1 MTYETLHKAMTD
13 ALKAGRKDEKNALAG
28 FIAQI
33 QKTAIDKGC
42 RDNIT
47 EDLVNAE
54 LLKIK
59 KSIQEEMSGGFL
71 EDFIR
76 KFVDEIIVSKIDE
89 DRHNIKLDIYLNL
102 FGREL
107 SKIKGARH
115 IDGSSDDILYLENQT
130 CNTIEAKRTIDNRN
144 RFIYNVYVESL

>member
-28 FIAQI
+28 FIARI

-59 KSIQEEMSGGFL
+59 KSIQEQIDTCPVTRTDLMNKYCYEMAVVDKYAPVMISNEDVIRGRIVEIVGG
-71 EDFIR
+71 ET
-76 KFVDEIIVSKIDE
+76 VDKKQRGMVMKV
-89 DRHNIKLDIYLNL
+89 
-102 FGREL
+102 
-107 SKIKGARH
+107 IKGEVANGVFYDMAAVNKV
-115 IDGSSDDILYLENQT
+115 IGEML
-130 CNTIEAKRTIDNRN
+130 
-144 RFIYNVYVESL
+144 V

>member
-1 MTYETLHKAMTD
+1 MTYETLHKAMTE

-59 KSIQEEMSGGFL
+59 KSIQEQIDTCPITRTDLMDKYCYEMAV
-71 EDFIR
+71 
-76 KFVDEIIVSKIDE
+76 VDKYAPVMISDE
-89 DRHNIKLDIYLNL
+89 DVIR
-102 FGREL
+102 GRIVEIVG
-107 SKIKGARH
+107 SETVDKKQRGMVMKAIKGEVANGVFYDMAAVNKV
-115 IDGSSDDILYLENQT
+115 IGEML
-130 CNTIEAKRTIDNRN
+130 
-144 RFIYNVYVESL
+144 V

>member
-1 MTYETLHKAMTD
+1 MTYETLHKAMTE

-59 KSIQEEMSGGFL
+59 KSIQEQIDTCPVTRTDLMDKYCYEMAV
-71 EDFIR
+71 
-76 KFVDEIIVSKIDE
+76 VDKYAPVMVSDE
-89 DRHNIKLDIYLNL
+89 DVIR
-102 FGREL
+102 GRIVEIVGGETVD
-107 SKIKGARH
+107 KKQRGMVMKVIKGEVANGVFYDMAAVNKV
-115 IDGSSDDILYLENQT
+115 IGEML
-130 CNTIEAKRTIDNRN
+130 
-144 RFIYNVYVESL
+144 V

>member
-1 MTYETLHKAMTD
+1 MTYETLHNAMTE
-13 ALKAGRKDEKNALAG
+13 ALKTGRKEEKSAIAG

-59 KSIQEEMSGGFL
+59 KSIQEQIDTCPVTRTDLMDKYCYEMAV
-71 EDFIR
+71 
-76 KFVDEIIVSKIDE
+76 VDKYAPVMISDE
-89 DRHNIKLDIYLNL
+89 DVIRSRIVEIVGGEIVDKKQRGLVM
-102 FGREL
+102 
-107 SKIKGARH
+107 KAIKGEVANSVFY
-115 IDGSSDDILYLENQT
+115 DMTAVNKVVGEML
-130 CNTIEAKRTIDNRN
+130 A
-144 RFIYNVYVESL
+144 

>member
-59 KSIQEEMSGGFL
+59 KSIQEQIDTCPVTRTDLMNKYCYEMAVVDKYAPVMISNEDVIRGRIIEIVGG
-71 EDFIR
+71 ET
-76 KFVDEIIVSKIDE
+76 VDKKQRGMVMKV
-89 DRHNIKLDIYLNL
+89 
-102 FGREL
+102 
-107 SKIKGARH
+107 IKGEVVNGVFYDMAAVNKV
-115 IDGSSDDILYLENQT
+115 IGEML
-130 CNTIEAKRTIDNRN
+130 
-144 RFIYNVYVESL
+144 V

>member
-59 KSIQEEMSGGFL
+59 KSIQEQIDTCPVTRTDLMNKYCYEMAVVDKYAPVMISNEDVIRGRIIEIVGG
-71 EDFIR
+71 ET
-76 KFVDEIIVSKIDE
+76 VDKKQRGMVMKV
-89 DRHNIKLDIYLNL
+89 
-102 FGREL
+102 
-107 SKIKGARH
+107 IKGEVANGVFYDMAAVNKV
-115 IDGSSDDILYLENQT
+115 IGEML
-130 CNTIEAKRTIDNRN
+130 
-144 RFIYNVYVESL
+144 V

>member
-1 MTYETLHKAMTD
+1 MTYETLHKAMTE

-59 KSIQEEMSGGFL
+59 KSIQEQIDTCPVTRTDLMDKYCYEMAV
-71 EDFIR
+71 
-76 KFVDEIIVSKIDE
+76 VDKYAPVMISDE
-89 DRHNIKLDIYLNL
+89 DVIR
-102 FGREL
+102 GRIVEIVGGEAVD
-107 SKIKGARH
+107 KKQRGMVMKAIKGEVANGVFYDMAVVNKV
-115 IDGSSDDILYLENQT
+115 IGEML
-130 CNTIEAKRTIDNRN
+130 
-144 RFIYNVYVESL
+144 V

>member
-59 KSIQEEMSGGFL
+59 KSIQEQIDTCPVTRTDLMNKYCYEMAVVDKYAPVMISN
-71 EDFIR
+71 EDVIR
-76 KFVDEIIVSKIDE
+76 GRIVEIVGSETVDKKQRGMVMKV
-89 DRHNIKLDIYLNL
+89 
-102 FGREL
+102 
-107 SKIKGARH
+107 IKGEVANGVFYDMAAVNKV
-115 IDGSSDDILYLENQT
+115 IGEML
-130 CNTIEAKRTIDNRN
+130 
-144 RFIYNVYVESL
+144 V

>member
-1 MTYETLHKAMTD
+1 MTYETLHKAMTA

-33 QKTAIDKGC
+33 QTTAIDKGC

-59 KSIQEEMSGGFL
+59 KSIQEQIDTCPVTRTDLMNKYCYEMAVVDKYAPVMISNEDMIRGRIVEIVGG
-71 EDFIR
+71 ET
-76 KFVDEIIVSKIDE
+76 VDKKQRGMVMKV
-89 DRHNIKLDIYLNL
+89 
-102 FGREL
+102 
-107 SKIKGARH
+107 IKGEVANGVFYDMTAVNKV
-115 IDGSSDDILYLENQT
+115 IGEML
-130 CNTIEAKRTIDNRN
+130 
-144 RFIYNVYVESL
+144 V

>member
-1 MTYETLHKAMTD
+1 MTYETLHNAMTE
-13 ALKAGRKDEKNALAG
+13 ALKAGRKEEKSAIAG

-59 KSIQEEMSGGFL
+59 KSIQEQIDTCPVTRTDLMDKYCYEMAV
-71 EDFIR
+71 
-76 KFVDEIIVSKIDE
+76 VDKYAPVMISDE
-89 DRHNIKLDIYLNL
+89 DVIR
-102 FGREL
+102 GRIVEIVGGETVD
-107 SKIKGARH
+107 KKQRGMVMKAIKGEVANGVFYDMAAVNKV
-115 IDGSSDDILYLENQT
+115 IGEML
-130 CNTIEAKRTIDNRN
+130 
-144 RFIYNVYVESL
+144 V

>member
-1 MTYETLHKAMTD
+1 MTYETLHKAMTE

-59 KSIQEEMSGGFL
+59 KSIQEQIDTCPVTRTDLMDKYCYEMAV
-71 EDFIR
+71 
-76 KFVDEIIVSKIDE
+76 VDKYAPVMISDE
-89 DRHNIKLDIYLNL
+89 DVIRSRIVEIVGSETVDKKQR
-102 FGREL
+102 GMVM
-107 SKIKGARH
+107 KVIKGEVANGVFYDMAAVNKV
-115 IDGSSDDILYLENQT
+115 IGEML
-130 CNTIEAKRTIDNRN
+130 
-144 RFIYNVYVESL
+144 V

>member
-1 MTYETLHKAMTD
+1 MTYETLHKAMTE

-59 KSIQEEMSGGFL
+59 KSIQEQIDTCPVTRTDLMDKYCYEMAV
-71 EDFIR
+71 
-76 KFVDEIIVSKIDE
+76 VDKYAPVMISDE
-89 DRHNIKLDIYLNL
+89 DVIR
-102 FGREL
+102 GRIGEIVGGETVD
-107 SKIKGARH
+107 KKQRGMVMKAIKG
-115 IDGSSDDILYLENQT
+115 
-130 CNTIEAKRTIDNRN
+130 EAANGVFYDMAAVNKVIGEML
-144 RFIYNVYVESL
+144 V

>member
-59 KSIQEEMSGGFL
+59 KSIQEQIDTCPVTRTDLMNKYCYEMAVVDKYAPVMISDENVIRGRIVEIVGG
-71 EDFIR
+71 ET
-76 KFVDEIIVSKIDE
+76 VDKKQRGMVMKT
-89 DRHNIKLDIYLNL
+89 IKSETANGVFYDMAAVNKVIGEML
-102 FGREL
+102 
-107 SKIKGARH
+107 
-115 IDGSSDDILYLENQT
+115 
-130 CNTIEAKRTIDNRN
+130 
-144 RFIYNVYVESL
+144 V

>member
-47 EDLVNAE
+47 EDLVNTE

-59 KSIQEEMSGGFL
+59 KSIQEQIDTCPVTRTDLMNKYCYEMAVVDKYAPVMISNEDVIRGRIVEIVGG
-71 EDFIR
+71 ET
-76 KFVDEIIVSKIDE
+76 VDKKQRGMVMKV
-89 DRHNIKLDIYLNL
+89 
-102 FGREL
+102 
-107 SKIKGARH
+107 IKGEVANGVFYDMAAVNKV
-115 IDGSSDDILYLENQT
+115 IGEML
-130 CNTIEAKRTIDNRN
+130 
-144 RFIYNVYVESL
+144 V

>member
-1 MTYETLHKAMTD
+1 MTYETLHNAMTK
-13 ALKAGRKDEKNALAG
+13 ALKTGRKEEKSAIAG

-59 KSIQEEMSGGFL
+59 KSIQEQIDTCPVTRTDLMDKYCYEMAV
-71 EDFIR
+71 
-76 KFVDEIIVSKIDE
+76 VDKYAPVMISDE
-89 DRHNIKLDIYLNL
+89 DVIRSRIVEIVGGEIVDKKQRGLVM
-102 FGREL
+102 
-107 SKIKGARH
+107 KAIKGEVANGVFY
-115 IDGSSDDILYLENQT
+115 DMTAVNKVVGEML
-130 CNTIEAKRTIDNRN
+130 A
-144 RFIYNVYVESL
+144 

>member
-1 MTYETLHKAMTD
+1 MTYETLHKAMTN

-59 KSIQEEMSGGFL
+59 KSIQEQIDTCPITRTDLINKYCYEMAVVDKYAPVMISDENVIRGRIVEIVGG
-71 EDFIR
+71 ET
-76 KFVDEIIVSKIDE
+76 VDKKQRGMIMKT
-89 DRHNIKLDIYLNL
+89 IKSETANGVFYDMAAVNKVIGEML
-102 FGREL
+102 
-107 SKIKGARH
+107 
-115 IDGSSDDILYLENQT
+115 
-130 CNTIEAKRTIDNRN
+130 
-144 RFIYNVYVESL
+144 V

>member
-59 KSIQEEMSGGFL
+59 KSIQEQIDTCPVTRTDLMDKYCYEMAV
-71 EDFIR
+71 
-76 KFVDEIIVSKIDE
+76 VDKYAPVMISDE
-89 DRHNIKLDIYLNL
+89 DVIRSRIVEIVGSETVDKKQR
-102 FGREL
+102 GMVM
-107 SKIKGARH
+107 KAIKGEVANGVFYDMAAVNKV
-115 IDGSSDDILYLENQT
+115 IGEML
-130 CNTIEAKRTIDNRN
+130 
-144 RFIYNVYVESL
+144 V

>member
-13 ALKAGRKDEKNALAG
+13 ALKAGHKEEKNAIAG

-59 KSIQEEMSGGFL
+59 KSVQEQIDTCPITRQDLLDKYCGEMAILVKYAPIVIADESVIRDRITQIVGG
-71 EDFIR
+71 E
-76 KFVDEIIVSKIDE
+76 
-89 DRHNIKLDIYLNL
+89 
-102 FGREL
+102 
-107 SKIKGARH
+107 
-115 IDGSSDDILYLENQT
+115 
-130 CNTIEAKRTIDNRN
+130 TIDKKQRGLVMKAFKGEVANGVFYDMTVVKKIVR
-144 RFIYNVYVESL
+144 EMLA

>member
-1 MTYETLHKAMTD
+1 MTYETLHKAMTE

-59 KSIQEEMSGGFL
+59 KSIQEQIDTCPVTRTDLMNKYCYEMAV
-71 EDFIR
+71 
-76 KFVDEIIVSKIDE
+76 VDKYAPVMISDE
-89 DRHNIKLDIYLNL
+89 DVIRSRIVEIVGGETVDKKQR
-102 FGREL
+102 GMVM
-107 SKIKGARH
+107 KAIKGEVANGVFYDMAAVNKV
-115 IDGSSDDILYLENQT
+115 IGEML
-130 CNTIEAKRTIDNRN
+130 
-144 RFIYNVYVESL
+144 V

>member
-1 MTYETLHKAMTD
+1 MTYETLHKAMTE

-33 QKTAIDKGC
+33 QKTAIDRGC

-59 KSIQEEMSGGFL
+59 KSIQEQIDTCPVSRQDLMDKYCYEMAVVNEYAPIVISDEFVIRDKITQIAGG
-71 EDFIR
+71 E
-76 KFVDEIIVSKIDE
+76 
-89 DRHNIKLDIYLNL
+89 
-102 FGREL
+102 
-107 SKIKGARH
+107 
-115 IDGSSDDILYLENQT
+115 
-130 CNTIEAKRTIDNRN
+130 TIDKKQRGMVMKAFKGEVANGVFYDMAAFN
-144 RFIYNVYVESL
+144 KVIGEMLV

>member
-1 MTYETLHKAMTD
+1 MTYETLHKAMTE

-59 KSIQEEMSGGFL
+59 KSIQEQIDTCPVTRTDLMDKYCYEMAV
-71 EDFIR
+71 
-76 KFVDEIIVSKIDE
+76 VDKYAPVMISDE
-89 DRHNIKLDIYLNL
+89 DMIR
-102 FGREL
+102 GRIVEIVGGETVD
-107 SKIKGARH
+107 KKQRGMVMKAIKGEVANGVFYDMAAVNKV
-115 IDGSSDDILYLENQT
+115 IGEMLI
-130 CNTIEAKRTIDNRN
+130 
-144 RFIYNVYVESL
+144 

>member
-1 MTYETLHKAMTD
+1 MTYETLHKAMTE

-59 KSIQEEMSGGFL
+59 KSIQEQIDTCPVTRTDLMDKYCYEMAV
-71 EDFIR
+71 
-76 KFVDEIIVSKIDE
+76 VDKYAPVMISDE
-89 DRHNIKLDIYLNL
+89 DVIR
-102 FGREL
+102 GRIIEIVGGETVD
-107 SKIKGARH
+107 KKQRGMVMKAIKGEVANGVFYDMAAVNKV
-115 IDGSSDDILYLENQT
+115 IGEML
-130 CNTIEAKRTIDNRN
+130 
-144 RFIYNVYVESL
+144 V

>member
-13 ALKAGRKDEKNALAG
+13 ALKAGRKEEKNAIAG

-59 KSIQEEMSGGFL
+59 KSVQEQIDTCPVTRTDLLDKYCHEMAILSKYAPIVIDN
-71 EDFIR
+71 ETTIR
-76 KFVDEIIVSKIDE
+76 DEIIRVVGGE
-89 DRHNIKLDIYLNL
+89 
-102 FGREL
+102 
-107 SKIKGARH
+107 
-115 IDGSSDDILYLENQT
+115 
-130 CNTIEAKRTIDNRN
+130 TIDKKQRGMVMKHFKGEVANGVFYDMNRVN
-144 RFIYNVYVESL
+144 KVVGEMLKGE

>member
-59 KSIQEEMSGGFL
+59 KSIQEQIDTCPITRTDLMDKYCYEMAV
-71 EDFIR
+71 
-76 KFVDEIIVSKIDE
+76 VDKYAPVMISDE
-89 DRHNIKLDIYLNL
+89 DVIR
-102 FGREL
+102 GRIVEIVG
-107 SKIKGARH
+107 SETVDKKQRGMVMKAIKGEVANGVFYDMAAVNKV
-115 IDGSSDDILYLENQT
+115 IGEML
-130 CNTIEAKRTIDNRN
+130 
-144 RFIYNVYVESL
+144 V

>member
-1 MTYETLHKAMTD
+1 MTYETLHKAMTE

-59 KSIQEEMSGGFL
+59 KSIQEQIDTCPVTRTDLMDKYCYEMAV
-71 EDFIR
+71 
-76 KFVDEIIVSKIDE
+76 VDKYAPVMISDE
-89 DRHNIKLDIYLNL
+89 DVIR
-102 FGREL
+102 GRIVEIVGGETVD
-107 SKIKGARH
+107 KKQRGIVMKAIKGEVANGVFYDMAAVNKV
-115 IDGSSDDILYLENQT
+115 IGEML
-130 CNTIEAKRTIDNRN
+130 
-144 RFIYNVYVESL
+144 V

>member
-1 MTYETLHKAMTD
+1 MTYETLHKAMTE

-59 KSIQEEMSGGFL
+59 KSIQEQIDTCPVTRTDLMDKYCYEMAVVDKYAPVMISDEGVIRSRIAEIVGG
-71 EDFIR
+71 ET
-76 KFVDEIIVSKIDE
+76 VDKKQRGMVMKA
-89 DRHNIKLDIYLNL
+89 
-102 FGREL
+102 
-107 SKIKGARH
+107 IKGEVANGVFYDMAAVNKV
-115 IDGSSDDILYLENQT
+115 IGEML
-130 CNTIEAKRTIDNRN
+130 
-144 RFIYNVYVESL
+144 V

>member
-1 MTYETLHKAMTD
+1 MTYETLHKAMTE

-59 KSIQEEMSGGFL
+59 KSIQEQIDTCPVTRTDLIDKYCYEMAV
-71 EDFIR
+71 
-76 KFVDEIIVSKIDE
+76 VDKYAPVMISDE
-89 DRHNIKLDIYLNL
+89 DVIRSRIVEIVGGETVDKKQR
-102 FGREL
+102 GMVM
-107 SKIKGARH
+107 KAIKGEVTNGVFYDMAAVNKV
-115 IDGSSDDILYLENQT
+115 IGEML
-130 CNTIEAKRTIDNRN
+130 
-144 RFIYNVYVESL
+144 V

>member
-1 MTYETLHKAMTD
+1 MTYETLHNAMTE
-13 ALKAGRKDEKNALAG
+13 ALKAGRKEEKSAIAG

-59 KSIQEEMSGGFL
+59 KSIQEQIDTCPVTRTDLMNKYCYEMAV
-71 EDFIR
+71 
-76 KFVDEIIVSKIDE
+76 VDKYAPVMVSDE
-89 DRHNIKLDIYLNL
+89 DVIRSRIVEIVGGETVDKKQRGLVM
-102 FGREL
+102 
-107 SKIKGARH
+107 KAIKGEVANGVFY
-115 IDGSSDDILYLENQT
+115 DMTAVNKVVGEML
-130 CNTIEAKRTIDNRN
+130 A
-144 RFIYNVYVESL
+144 

>member
-1 MTYETLHKAMTD
+1 MTYETLHNAMTE
-13 ALKAGRKDEKNALAG
+13 ALKAGRKEEKSAIAG

-59 KSIQEEMSGGFL
+59 KSIQEQIDTCPVTRTDLMDKYCYEMAV
-71 EDFIR
+71 
-76 KFVDEIIVSKIDE
+76 VDKYAPVMISDE
-89 DRHNIKLDIYLNL
+89 DVIRSRIVEIVGGETVDKKQRGLVM
-102 FGREL
+102 
-107 SKIKGARH
+107 KAIKGEVANGVFY
-115 IDGSSDDILYLENQT
+115 DMTAVNKVVGEML
-130 CNTIEAKRTIDNRN
+130 A
-144 RFIYNVYVESL
+144 

>member
-1 MTYETLHKAMTD
+1 MTYETLHKAMTE

-59 KSIQEEMSGGFL
+59 KSIQEQIDTCPVTRTDLMDKYCYEMAV
-71 EDFIR
+71 
-76 KFVDEIIVSKIDE
+76 VDKYAPVMISDE
-89 DRHNIKLDIYLNL
+89 DVIRSRIVEIVGGETIDKKQR
-102 FGREL
+102 GMVM
-107 SKIKGARH
+107 KAIKGEVANGVFY
-115 IDGSSDDILYLENQT
+115 DMTAVNKVVGEML
-130 CNTIEAKRTIDNRN
+130 A
-144 RFIYNVYVESL
+144 

>member
-13 ALKAGRKDEKNALAG
+13 ALKAGRKDEKNALAS

-59 KSIQEEMSGGFL
+59 KSIQEQIDTCPITRTDLMNKYCYEMAVVDKYAPVMISD
-71 EDFIR
+71 ENVIR
-76 KFVDEIIVSKIDE
+76 GRIVEIVGSETVDKKQRGMVMKA
-89 DRHNIKLDIYLNL
+89 IKSETANGVFYDMAAVNKVIGEML
-102 FGREL
+102 
-107 SKIKGARH
+107 
-115 IDGSSDDILYLENQT
+115 
-130 CNTIEAKRTIDNRN
+130 
-144 RFIYNVYVESL
+144 V